1 MANLA
6 QGWLDIQCQTIDG
19 ISSAVLL
26 LNDADSGSF
35 LPVAQS
41 PESNKESAELIPIAQ
56 TALEQR
62 QATVNA
68 SVGDKETIDDAFDY
82 VALPIF
88 SNSALIGVIAVK
100 MLHRAEDKQK
110 EVTQNLETGLKWLA
124 LAQLQQQASSTD
136 FYSNIVK
143 LVASCFEQ
151 ETFDGAANALV
162 TQLATSLQ
170 CERVSFGI
178 LKGQHCEVIALS
190 NSARFDARANLIG
203 SIAEAMDEAI
213 DQDSILSFPTK
224 DKQSNTFVTR
234 SHVELVRKFGTGSV
248 CTIPLI
254 HDGAIFGAL
263 TLERTEEQPFDENII
278 RLCEQ
283 CAALVAPFLRLKKSD
298 EAWLPQKI
306 WTAFKAKFGGFF
318 GLKHIGIKLSA
329 LIVAAFLLFASLS
342 KGEFQVHADAVLE
355 GKVQR
360 VVAAS
365 IDGFI
370 ASSTFRAGD
379 TVNKGDVLATL
390 DDKDLKL
397 EQLKLSSER
406 QKFKREY
413 REAMAKGDRVQ
424 VRVSSAQVAQAE
436 AEIELVNEQLVRTQ
450 IVAPFDGIIID
461 GDLSQS
467 LGSPVERGDTLFKV
481 APLDGYRIV
490 LKVDEREIAYVENGQ
505 QGVLALSSLPGKHL
519 PLVVEK
525 ITAVANTEE
534 GYNAF
539 RVEAGLPESSIVLRP
554 GMEGIGKIS
563 VGEATILWIW
573 THEMIDWLRLW
584 FWSWWR

>member
-26 LNDADSGSF
+26 LNDAESGSF
-35 LPVAQS
+35 VPVAQS
-41 PESNKESAELIPIAQ
+41 PQSDTESAELMPIARK
-56 TALEQR
+56 ALDQR

-68 SVGDKETIDDAFDY
+68 SIGDPEILDHSFDY

-88 SNSALIGVIAVK
+88 SNSTLIGVIAVK
-100 MLHRAEDKQK
+100 MVHRPEDKQK

-136 FYSNIVK
+136 FYSKIVK

-151 ETFDGAANALV
+151 ETFHGAANALV
-162 TQLATSLQ
+162 TQLSISLQ

-178 LKGQHCEVIALS
+178 LKGQHSQVIALS
-190 NSARFDARANLIG
+190 NSAQFDTRANLIG
-203 SIAEAMDEAI
+203 LVAEAMDEAI
-213 DQDSILSFPTK
+213 DQDAILSFPMI
-224 DKQSNTFVTR
+224 DKQTNSYVTR
-234 SHVELVRKFGTGSV
+234 SHAELVRKFGTGSV
-248 CTIPLI
+248 CTIPLT
-254 HDGAIFGAL
+254 HDGSIFGAL
-263 TLERTEEQPFDENII
+263 TLERTDENPFDANII

-283 CAALVAPFLRLKKSD
+283 CSALVAPFLQLKKND
-298 EAWLPQKI
+298 EAWLLQKI
-306 WTAFKAKFGGFF
+306 WSAFKKKVSGVF
-318 GLKHIGIKLSA
+318 GLKHIGFKLSA
-329 LIVAAFLLFASLS
+329 LLIAAFLLFASIS
-342 KGEFQVHADAVLE
+342 KGQFQVHADAVLE

-360 VVAAS
+360 IVAAS
-365 IDGFI
+365 IDGFV
-370 ASSTFRAGD
+370 ASSNFRAGD
-379 TVNKGDVLATL
+379 TVNKGDILATL
-390 DDKDLKL
+390 DDKDLEL
-397 EQLKLSSER
+397 ERLKVSSER
-406 QKFKREY
+406 QKFEREY

-424 VRVSSAQVAQAE
+424 VRVSSAQVAQAK
-436 AEIELVNEQLVRTQ
+436 AEIELIQEQLSRTQ

-505 QGVLALSSLPGKHL
+505 RGTLALSSLPGKHL

-539 RVEAGLPESSIVLRP
+539 RVEAGLDEASIVLRP